1 MDYWQQTREATD
13 RATDRATDK
22 QQTRQQTREPASAE
36 SLVRCRYFLKL
47 LRSRSLS
54 FKAYFDVCFVWLC
67 CARNLL
73 SRCAR
78 TPNGCRC
85 TLSGCICTCPGR
97 ELKKIRIWCM
107 RTFRGP
113 IDEVISFASQN
124 GMPFELRGFQPDQ
137 PRWFGRARLC
147 KFWGFSFVCFFVLYH
162 CHFL

>member
-1 MDYWQQTREATD
+1 MDYWQKTREATD

-137 PRWFGRARLC
+137 PR
-147 KFWGFSFVCFFVLYH
+147 
-162 CHFL
+162 